1 MRFFFKFLFFVMFE
15 TTEPAE
21 YVSIRQAAGA
31 GRELGLVEHQL
42 CARNQVIEL
51 ILTAAGATGSI
62 FSSTETEME
71 GGSFAGCNRVRI
83 LQWIQC
89 WEGAIIDF

>member
-1 MRFFFKFLFFVMFE
+1 MFE

-42 CARNQVIEL
+42 CARNRAIEL

-62 FSSTETEME
+62 FSFTKMETV
-71 GGSFAGCNRVRI
+71 GDSFTGCNRARA
-83 LQWIQC
+83 LQWTQC
-89 WEGAIIDF
+89 

>member
-1 MRFFFKFLFFVMFE
+1 MFE

-42 CARNQVIEL
+42 CARNGGFEL
-51 ILTAAGATGSI
+51 ILTAAG
-62 FSSTETEME
+62 
-71 GGSFAGCNRVRI
+71 GGGGDR
-83 LQWIQC
+83 
-89 WEGAIIDF
+89 